1 MLKKPTVLFPV
12 AVFLL
17 ASCANLVWVEPKVY
31 VPGSTEIE
39 VDGFGINGP
48 VDILPRGTTAIT
60 ISHEITNAGSS
71 PVPAGYLITET
82 VVQWVFQRN
91 VTSVGWRPGD
101 PATHTI
107 IQLAQSGPALNPG
120 ESAIISFGPFP
131 VGSCGLFGETLELDS
146 SNIVVESSNQDN
158 VDEHLFFIPSNQIIN
173 ITANTI
179 NGTLFHEV
187 GRTLTHQF
195 TINSGGAGNQWLYT
209 GFSWI
214 ATEGSTADAVPPP
227 TGRVPQGPAPQ
238 TINMF
243 VTPRD
248 HEHSPLGFG
257 PSVKGKVTAIST
269 DGCVIKQK
277 AVEVLVEHD

>member
-1 MLKKPTVLFPV
+1 MLRKPTL
-12 AVFLL
+12 LL
-17 ASCANLVWVEPKVY
+17 AFGIFLIGACANLIWVEPKIY
-31 VPGSTEIE
+31 MPGSTEIE
-39 VDGFGINGP
+39 VEGHGINGP

-60 ISHEITNAGSS
+60 ISHEITNAGNS
-71 PVPAGYLITET
+71 PVPAGYQITET
-82 VVQWVFQRN
+82 VIQWVFQRN
-91 VTSVGWRPGD
+91 IASVGWREGD

-107 IQLAQSGPALNPG
+107 VQLSQSGPALDPG
-120 ESAIISFGPFP
+120 ESAVISFGPFT

-146 SNIVVESSNQDN
+146 TNIVVESSNQDN
-158 VDEHLFFIPSNQIIN
+158 EDKHLFFVPSNQIIN

-179 NGTLFHEV
+179 NGTLYHKD

-195 TINSGGAGNQWLYT
+195 RINSGGAGNQWLYT

-214 ATEGSTADAVPPP
+214 ATEGSTADAVPAP

-238 TINMF
+238 LINMF
-243 VTPRD
+243 VTPKD
-248 HEHSPLGFG
+248 HDHSPLGFG

-269 DGCVIKQK
+269 DGCVVKQK

>member
-1 MLKKPTVLFPV
+1 MFKKSDFLI
-12 AVFLL
+12 VFGVILVG
-17 ASCANLVWVEPKVY
+17 SCANLVWVEPKVY
-31 VPGSTEIE
+31 MPGSTEIE

-48 VDILPRGTTAIT
+48 VDILPRGTSAVT

-71 PVPAGYLITET
+71 AVPAGYQITET

-91 VTSVGWRPGD
+91 VTSVGWLEGD

-107 IQLAQSGPALNPG
+107 AQLTQSGPALGPG
-120 ESAIISFGPFP
+120 ESAVISFGPFP
-131 VGSCGLFGETLELDS
+131 VGSCGLFGETLELDTT
-146 SNIVVESSNQDN
+146 NIVVESSNQDN
-158 VDEHLFFIPSNQIIN
+158 EDEHLFFVPSNQIIN
-173 ITANTI
+173 ITATTI
-179 NGTLFHEV
+179 NGALFHKN

-195 TINSGGAGNQWLYT
+195 RINSGGAGNQWLYT

-214 ATEGSTADAVPPP
+214 ATEGSSADAVPTP

-238 TINMF
+238 LINMF
-243 VTPRD
+243 VTPKD
-248 HEHSPLGFG
+248 HKHSPLGFG

-277 AVEVLVEHD
+277 AVEVLIEHE